1 MKEIKL
7 TIKELELM
15 YEIPPKQPE
24 QETDYQRHHR
34 MGRNSLINELIE
46 KINTK
51 QK

>member
-15 YEIPPKQPE
+15 YENPPKQSE
-24 QETDYQRHHR
+24 QETDFQRHYR
-34 MGRNSLINELIE
+34 MGRNSLINELIK
-46 KINTK
+46 KINLI